1 MKNLKG
7 NGGITLVALV
17 ITIIILLI
25 LATITISMVLGN
37 EGLIARAKKGGNDYK
52 LAAAQ
57 EQNNLKDIDA
67 QFDSLLTGSGDTTPT
82 SLTAAQIEFT
92 PDDENWDVHTVEEA
106 LNYLFGE

>member
-37 EGLIARAKKGGNDYK
+37 EGLIARAKQGGEDYK
-52 LAAAQ
+52 LAAQQ
-57 EQNNLKDIDA
+57 EQSTLETYNE
-67 QFDSLLTGSGDTTPT
+67 FLTQNGGVAPTTPS
-82 SLTAAQIEFT
+82 SLTAADISFT
-92 PDDENWDVHTVEEA
+92 PDDSNWHVSTVAQA
-106 LNYLFGE
+106 LDYLYGN